1 MNLTIRPN
9 IKLQTAEY
17 FLIASSM
24 ILVVISTRSGM
35 GISWD
40 STDYMAVGRNMAS
53 GIGTLDVVGL
63 PMTVRPPGISSL
75 ICVGDWLGLMPSA
88 SFVLINTVSA
98 GVSTY
103 FAMLILKK
111 ANIRTPIAFFT
122 LAIIAFSPSLLNMYS
137 MAWSEPVFIALVMVA
152 LWISLSPRSIT
163 VHAILGILFTSM
175 FFIRYA
181 GPFYSFPIALVAI
194 LIQSKRSGLIKST
207 FRIGAIYFVSLVP
220 QYLWLQRNESID
232 GTLTGARQG
241 AGGSYL
247 EPIKTMLGTFGS
259 WIVGRDP
266 LNGNGGIYLNW
277 NDYSTIMKIAGY
289 FFGSI
294 LILLVFFLIRSRK
307 KNIKSSTVGLGLFFV
322 SLFYISFSVI
332 RFVHLEIGP
341 LDNRMMSG
349 IYIPLVLVFGTG
361 LDAALKNISSKK
373 IVSVLFAVLL
383 FAIGSQ
389 SVLSSFEYGSNGRYW
404 GSDAHQ
410 KQPLHRFVKTLDTKS
425 QFMSN
430 EPQMLFSIIEQS
442 PIFNQY
448 MNARVFPKSCTDRY
462 FVWYTVSFLPDAKP
476 IGGEIIYSD
485 SVGEV
490 IQLADCTVPT
500 PTFWP

>member
-1 MNLTIRPN
+1 VLFTRLGIKSKTI
-9 IKLQTAEY
+9 EY
-17 FLIASSM
+17 FLIATSM

-63 PMTVRPPGISSL
+63 PMTVRPPGISTL
-75 ICVGDWLGLMPSA
+75 ICVGDWLSLMPST

-98 GVSTY
+98 GVSTF

-111 ANIRTPIAFFT
+111 ANIRTPVAISA

-152 LWISLSPRSIT
+152 LWMALSPRSFT
-163 VHAILGILFTSM
+163 VDVILGTLFASM
-175 FFIRYA
+175 FFIRYV

-194 LIQSKRSGLIKST
+194 LIQSKRSGLIKSAS
-207 FRIGAIYFVSLVP
+207 RIGAIYFVSLVP
-220 QYLWLQRNESID
+220 QYLFLQRNESID

-247 EPIKTMLGTFGS
+247 GPIKTMLGTFGS

-266 LNGNGGIYLNW
+266 LDGNGGIYLNW
-277 NDYSTIMKIAGY
+277 NDYSTTMKVAGY

-307 KNIKSSTVGLGLFFV
+307 KNTEALTVGLGLFFV
-322 SLFYISFSVI
+322 SLFYASFSVI

-361 LDAALKNISSKK
+361 LDAALQNSSSKK
-373 IVSVLFAVLL
+373 VVSVIFAVLL
-383 FAIGSQ
+383 FTIGSQ
-389 SVLSSFEYGSNGRYW
+389 SVLSSFEYGANGRYW
-404 GSDAHQ
+404 GSDIHQ
-410 KQPLHRFVKTLDTKS
+410 EQPLHQFVKSLDTKS

-430 EPQMLFSIIEQS
+430 EPQMLFSVIEQT

-448 MNARVFPKSCTDRY
+448 MNARIFPKPCIDRY
-462 FVWYTVSFLPDAKP
+462 IIWYANSYLPEAKP
-476 IGGEIIYSD
+476 IGGRVIYAD
-485 SVGEV
+485 AVGEV
-490 IQLADCTVPT
+490 IQLADCKVPA

>member
-1 MNLTIRPN
+1 MLFTRRGIKSKTI
-9 IKLQTAEY
+9 EY
-17 FLIASSM
+17 FLIATSM
-24 ILVVISTRSGM
+24 ILVVVSTRSGM

-98 GVSTY
+98 GVSTF

-111 ANIRTPIAFFT
+111 ANIRTPIAIST

-152 LWISLSPRSIT
+152 LWIALSPRSLS
-163 VHAILGILFTSM
+163 VHLILGVLFASM
-175 FFIRYA
+175 FFVRYV
-181 GPFYSFPIALVAI
+181 GPFYSFPIAVVAVFF
-194 LIQSKRSGLIKST
+194 QSRKSGLVKST
-207 FRIGAIYFVSLVP
+207 FLIGAIYFVSLIP
-220 QYLWLQRNESID
+220 QYLWLQRNETID

-241 AGGSYL
+241 AGGSYF

-259 WIVGRDP
+259 WIVGHDP
-266 LNGNGGIYLNW
+266 LDGNAGIYLNS
-277 NDYSTIMKIAGY
+277 NDYSSIMKVAGY
-289 FFGSI
+289 LFSS
-294 LILLVFFLIRSRK
+294 LLVLIVLFLA
-307 KNIKSSTVGLGLFFV
+307 KSDKRNQTAAHVCFGLFFV
-322 SLFYISFSVI
+322 SLFYMIFSVV

-349 IYIPLVLVFGTG
+349 IFIPLMLVLGIG
-361 LDAALKNISSKK
+361 LDSILRNNFLKQI
-373 IVSVLFAVLL
+373 SVLAFAAV
-383 FAIGSQ
+383 FITISSQ
-389 SVLSSFEYGSNGRYW
+389 SVLSAFKYGSNGRYW
-404 GSDAHQ
+404 GSAIHQ
-410 KQPLHRFVKTLDTKS
+410 AQPLHQFVKTLDAKS

-430 EPQMLFSIIEQS
+430 EPQMLFSVLEQS

-448 MNARVFPKSCTDRY
+448 MNAHVFPRPCTDRY
-462 FVWYTVSFLPDAKP
+462 IIWYTVSFLPDAKP
-476 IGGEIIYSD
+476 TGGEIVYSD
-485 SVGEV
+485 ALGEV
-490 IQLADCTVPT
+490 IRLADCSVPA

>member
-1 MNLTIRPN
+1 
-9 IKLQTAEY
+9 
-17 FLIASSM
+17 M
-24 ILVVISTRSGM
+24 ILVVVSTRSGM

-98 GVSTY
+98 GVSTF

-111 ANIRTPIAFFT
+111 ANIRTPIAIST

-152 LWISLSPRSIT
+152 LWIALSPRSLS
-163 VHAILGILFTSM
+163 VHLILGVLFAFM
-175 FFIRYA
+175 FFVRYV
-181 GPFYSFPIALVAI
+181 GPLYSFPIAVVAI
-194 LIQSKRSGLIKST
+194 FFQSRKSGLVKST
-207 FRIGAIYFVSLVP
+207 FLIGAIYFVSLLP
-220 QYLWLQRNESID
+220 QYLWLQRNETID

-241 AGGSYL
+241 AGGSYF

-259 WIVGRDP
+259 WIVGHDP
-266 LNGNGGIYLNW
+266 LDGNGGIYLNS
-277 NDYSTIMKIAGY
+277 NDYSSIMKVAGY
-289 FFGSI
+289 LFGS
-294 LILLVFFLIRSRK
+294 LLVLIVLFLA
-307 KNIKSSTVGLGLFFV
+307 KSDKRNKTAAHVCFGLFFV
-322 SLFYISFSVI
+322 SLFYMIFSVV

-349 IYIPLVLVFGTG
+349 IFIPLMLVLGIG
-361 LDAALKNISSKK
+361 LDSILRNNFLKQI
-373 IVSVLFAVLL
+373 SVLAFAAV
-383 FAIGSQ
+383 FITISSQ
-389 SVLSSFEYGSNGRYW
+389 SVLSAFKYGSNGRYW
-404 GSDAHQ
+404 GSAIHQ
-410 KQPLHRFVKTLDTKS
+410 AQPLHQFVKNLDIKS

-430 EPQMLFSIIEQS
+430 EPQMLFSVIEQS

-448 MNARVFPKSCTDRY
+448 MNARVFPRSCTDRY
-462 FVWYTVSFLPDAKP
+462 FVWYTVSFLPDVKP
-476 IGGEIIYSD
+476 TGGEVVYSD
-485 SVGEV
+485 ALGEV
-490 IQLADCTVPT
+490 IKLADCSVTA

>member
-1 MNLTIRPN
+1 MFARLGIKSKTI
-9 IKLQTAEY
+9 EY
-17 FLIASSM
+17 FLIATSM
-24 ILVVISTRSGM
+24 ILVIISTRSGM

-98 GVSTY
+98 GVSMF

-111 ANIRTPIAFFT
+111 ANIRTPIAIST

-152 LWISLSPRSIT
+152 LWIALSPRSLS
-163 VHAILGILFTSM
+163 VHLILGVLFAFM
-175 FFIRYA
+175 FFVRYV
-181 GPFYSFPIALVAI
+181 GPFYSFPIAVVAI
-194 LIQSKRSGLIKST
+194 FFQSRKSGLVKST
-207 FRIGAIYFVSLVP
+207 FLIGAIYFVSLLP
-220 QYLWLQRNESID
+220 QYLWLQRNETID

-241 AGGSYL
+241 AGGSYF

-259 WIVGRDP
+259 WIVGHDP
-266 LNGNGGIYLNW
+266 LDGNGGIYLNS
-277 NDYSTIMKIAGY
+277 NDYSSIMKVAGY
-289 FFGSI
+289 LFGS
-294 LILLVFFLIRSRK
+294 LLVLIVLFLA
-307 KNIKSSTVGLGLFFV
+307 KSDKRNQTAAHVCFGLFFV
-322 SLFYISFSVI
+322 SLFYMIFSVV

-349 IYIPLVLVFGTG
+349 IFIPLMLVLGIG
-361 LDAALKNISSKK
+361 LDSILRNNFLKQI
-373 IVSVLFAVLL
+373 SVLAFAAV
-383 FAIGSQ
+383 FITISSQ
-389 SVLSSFEYGSNGRYW
+389 SVLSAFKYGSNGRYW
-404 GSDAHQ
+404 GSAIHQ
-410 KQPLHRFVKTLDTKS
+410 AQPLHQFVKNLDIKS

-430 EPQMLFSIIEQS
+430 EPQMLFSVIEQS

-448 MNARVFPKSCTDRY
+448 MNARVFPRSCTDRY
-462 FVWYTVSFLPDAKP
+462 FVWYTVSFLPDVKP
-476 IGGEIIYSD
+476 TGGEVVYSD
-485 SVGEV
+485 ALGEV
-490 IQLADCTVPT
+490 IKLADCSVTA

>member
-1 MNLTIRPN
+1 MLFTRRGIKSKTI
-9 IKLQTAEY
+9 EY
-17 FLIASSM
+17 FLIATSM
-24 ILVVISTRSGM
+24 ILVVVSTRSGM

-98 GVSTY
+98 GVSTF

-111 ANIRTPIAFFT
+111 ANIRTPIAIST

-152 LWISLSPRSIT
+152 LWIALSPRSLS
-163 VHAILGILFTSM
+163 VHLILGVLFASM
-175 FFIRYA
+175 FFVRYV
-181 GPFYSFPIALVAI
+181 GPFYSFPIAVVAI
-194 LIQSKRSGLIKST
+194 FFQSRKSGLVKST
-207 FRIGAIYFVSLVP
+207 FLIGAIYFVSLIP
-220 QYLWLQRNESID
+220 QYLWLQRNETID

-241 AGGSYL
+241 AGGSYF

-259 WIVGRDP
+259 WIVGHDP
-266 LNGNGGIYLNW
+266 LDGNGGIYLNS
-277 NDYSTIMKIAGY
+277 NDYSSIMKVAGY
-289 FFGSI
+289 LFGS
-294 LILLVFFLIRSRK
+294 LLVLIVLFLA
-307 KNIKSSTVGLGLFFV
+307 KSDKRNQTAAHVCFGLFFV
-322 SLFYISFSVI
+322 SLFYMIFSVV

-349 IYIPLVLVFGTG
+349 IYIPLMLVLGIG
-361 LDAALKNISSKK
+361 LNSILRNNFLKQI
-373 IVSVLFAVLL
+373 SVLAFAAV
-383 FAIGSQ
+383 FITISSQ
-389 SVLSSFEYGSNGRYW
+389 SVLSAFKYGSNGRYW
-404 GSDAHQ
+404 GSAIHQ
-410 KQPLHRFVKTLDTKS
+410 AQPLHQFVKTLDAKS

-430 EPQMLFSIIEQS
+430 EPQMLFSVLEQS

-448 MNARVFPKSCTDRY
+448 MNARVFPRPCTDRY
-462 FVWYTVSFLPDAKP
+462 IIWYTVSFLPDAKP
-476 IGGEIIYSD
+476 TGGEIVYSD
-485 SVGEV
+485 ALGEV
-490 IQLADCTVPT
+490 IRLADCSVPA

>member
-1 MNLTIRPN
+1 MGVKSKTI
-9 IKLQTAEY
+9 EY
-17 FLIASSM
+17 FLIATSM
-24 ILVVISTRSGM
+24 ILVVVSTRSGM

-98 GVSTY
+98 GVSTF

-111 ANIRTPIAFFT
+111 ANIRTPIAIST

-152 LWISLSPRSIT
+152 LWIALSPRSLS
-163 VHAILGILFTSM
+163 VHLILGVLFAFM
-175 FFIRYA
+175 FFVRYV
-181 GPFYSFPIALVAI
+181 GPFYSFPIAVVAI
-194 LIQSKRSGLIKST
+194 FFQSRKSGLVKST
-207 FRIGAIYFVSLVP
+207 FLIGAIYFVSLIP
-220 QYLWLQRNESID
+220 QYLWLQRNETID

-241 AGGSYL
+241 AGGSYF

-259 WIVGRDP
+259 WIVGHDP
-266 LNGNGGIYLNW
+266 LDGNGGIYLNS
-277 NDYSTIMKIAGY
+277 NDYSSIMKVAGY
-289 FFGSI
+289 LFSS
-294 LILLVFFLIRSRK
+294 LLVLIVLFLS
-307 KNIKSSTVGLGLFFV
+307 KSDKRNQTAAHVCFGLFFV
-322 SLFYISFSVI
+322 SLVYMIFSVV

-349 IYIPLVLVFGTG
+349 IFIPLMLVLGIG
-361 LDAALKNISSKK
+361 LDSILRNNFLKQI
-373 IVSVLFAVLL
+373 SVLAFAAV
-383 FAIGSQ
+383 FITISSQ
-389 SVLSSFEYGSNGRYW
+389 SVLSAFKYGSNGRYW
-404 GSDAHQ
+404 GSAIHQ
-410 KQPLHRFVKTLDTKS
+410 AQPLHQFVKNLDIKS

-430 EPQMLFSIIEQS
+430 EPQMLFSVIEQS

-448 MNARVFPKSCTDRY
+448 MNARVFPRSCTDRY
-462 FVWYTVSFLPDAKP
+462 FVWYTVSFLPDVKP
-476 IGGEIIYSD
+476 TGGEVVYSD
-485 SVGEV
+485 ALGEV
-490 IQLADCTVPT
+490 IKLADCSVTA

>member
-1 MNLTIRPN
+1 MLFTRRGIKSKTI
-9 IKLQTAEY
+9 EY
-17 FLIASSM
+17 FLIATSM
-24 ILVVISTRSGM
+24 ILVVVSTRSGM

-98 GVSTY
+98 GVSTF

-111 ANIRTPIAFFT
+111 ANIRTPIAIST

-152 LWISLSPRSIT
+152 LWIALSPRSLS
-163 VHAILGILFTSM
+163 VHLILGVLFASM
-175 FFIRYA
+175 FFVRYV
-181 GPFYSFPIALVAI
+181 GPFYSFPIAVVAI
-194 LIQSKRSGLIKST
+194 FFQSRKSGLVKST
-207 FRIGAIYFVSLVP
+207 FLIGAIYFVSLIP
-220 QYLWLQRNESID
+220 QYLWLQRNETID

-241 AGGSYL
+241 AGGSYF

-259 WIVGRDP
+259 WIVGHDP
-266 LNGNGGIYLNW
+266 LDGNGGIYLNS
-277 NDYSTIMKIAGY
+277 NDYSSIMKVAGY
-289 FFGSI
+289 LFGS
-294 LILLVFFLIRSRK
+294 LLVLIVLFLA
-307 KNIKSSTVGLGLFFV
+307 KSDKRNQTAAHVCFGLFFV
-322 SLFYISFSVI
+322 SLFYMIFSVV

-349 IYIPLVLVFGTG
+349 IYIPLMLVLGIG
-361 LDAALKNISSKK
+361 LNSILRNNFLKQI
-373 IVSVLFAVLL
+373 SVLAFAAV
-383 FAIGSQ
+383 FITISSQ
-389 SVLSSFEYGSNGRYW
+389 SVLSAFKYGSNGRYW
-404 GSDAHQ
+404 GSAIHQ
-410 KQPLHRFVKTLDTKS
+410 AQPLHQFVKTLDAKS

-430 EPQMLFSIIEQS
+430 EPQMLFSVIEQS

-448 MNARVFPKSCTDRY
+448 MNARVFPRPCTDRY
-462 FVWYTVSFLPDAKP
+462 IIWYTVSFLPDAKP
-476 IGGEIIYSD
+476 TGGEIVYSD
-485 SVGEV
+485 ALGEV
-490 IQLADCTVPT
+490 IRLADCSVPA

>member
-1 MNLTIRPN
+1 
-9 IKLQTAEY
+9 
-17 FLIASSM
+17 M
-24 ILVVISTRSGM
+24 ILVVVSTRSGM

-88 SFVLINTVSA
+88 SFVLMNTVSA
-98 GVSTY
+98 GVSTF

-111 ANIRTPIAFFT
+111 ANIRTPIAIST

-152 LWISLSPRSIT
+152 LWIALSPRSLS
-163 VHAILGILFTSM
+163 VHLILGVLFAFM
-175 FFIRYA
+175 FFVRYV
-181 GPFYSFPIALVAI
+181 GPFYSFPIAVVAI
-194 LIQSKRSGLIKST
+194 FFQSRKSGLVKST
-207 FRIGAIYFVSLVP
+207 FLIGAIYFVSLLP
-220 QYLWLQRNESID
+220 QYLWLQRNETID

-241 AGGSYL
+241 AGGSYF

-259 WIVGRDP
+259 WIVGHDP
-266 LNGNGGIYLNW
+266 LDGNGGIYLNS
-277 NDYSTIMKIAGY
+277 NDYSSIMKVAGY
-289 FFGSI
+289 LFGS
-294 LILLVFFLIRSRK
+294 LLVLIVLFLA
-307 KNIKSSTVGLGLFFV
+307 KSDKRNKTAAHVCFGLFFV
-322 SLFYISFSVI
+322 SLFYMIFSVV

-349 IYIPLVLVFGTG
+349 IFIPLMLVLGIG
-361 LDAALKNISSKK
+361 LDSILRNNFLKQI
-373 IVSVLFAVLL
+373 SVLAFAAV
-383 FAIGSQ
+383 FITISSQ
-389 SVLSSFEYGSNGRYW
+389 SVLSAFKYGSNGRYW
-404 GSDAHQ
+404 GSAIHQ
-410 KQPLHRFVKTLDTKS
+410 AQPLHQFVKNLDIKS

-430 EPQMLFSIIEQS
+430 EPQMLFSVIEQS

-448 MNARVFPKSCTDRY
+448 MNARVFPRSCTDRY
-462 FVWYTVSFLPDAKP
+462 FVWYTVSFLPDVKP
-476 IGGEIIYSD
+476 TGGEVVYSD
-485 SVGEV
+485 ALGEV
-490 IQLADCTVPT
+490 IKLADCSVTA

>member
-1 MNLTIRPN
+1 VLFTRLGIKSKN
-9 IKLQTAEY
+9 IKY
-17 FLIASSM
+17 FFIATSM
-24 ILVVISTRSGM
+24 ILVVISTRSGI

-53 GIGTLDVVGL
+53 GIGTLDVVGI

-88 SFVLINTVSA
+88 SFVLINTISA
-98 GVSTY
+98 GVSTF
-103 FAMLILKK
+103 FAMLILEK
-111 ANIRTPIAFFT
+111 ANIRTPITISA

-137 MAWSEPVFIALVMVA
+137 MAWSEPVFIALVVAA
-152 LWISLSPRSIT
+152 LWISLSPRSFT
-163 VHAILGILFTSM
+163 VHVILGILFTFM
-175 FFIRYA
+175 FFIRYV

-194 LIQSKRSGLIKST
+194 LTQSKRSGLIKST
-207 FRIGAIYFVSLVP
+207 FRIGSIYFVSLVP

-247 EPIKTMLGTFGS
+247 GPIKTMLGTFGS

-266 LNGNGGIYLNW
+266 LNGNGGIYINW
-277 NDYSTIMKIAGY
+277 NDYSAIMKIAGC

-294 LILLVFFLIRSRK
+294 LILLVISLTRSRK
-307 KNIKSSTVGLGLFFV
+307 KNIEASAVGLGLFFV
-322 SLFYISFSVI
+322 SLFYVSFSVI

-361 LDAALKNISSKK
+361 LDAAIQNGFSKK
-373 IVSVLFAVLL
+373 IVSVIFAVLL
-383 FAIGSQ
+383 FTIGSQ
-389 SVLSSFEYGSNGRYW
+389 SVLSSFEYGTNGRYW
-404 GSDAHQ
+404 GSTTHQ
-410 KQPLHRFVKTLDTKS
+410 TQPLHQFVKTLDRNS

-430 EPQMLFSIIEQS
+430 EPQMLFSVIEQS

-448 MNARVFPKSCTDRY
+448 MNARAFPRPCTDRY
-462 FVWYTVSFLPDAKP
+462 IIWYAVSFLPDAKP
-476 IGGEIIYSD
+476 TGGEIVYSD
-485 SVGEV
+485 ALGEV
-490 IQLADCTVPT
+490 IRLADCSVSAPI
-500 PTFWP
+500 FWP

>member
-1 MNLTIRPN
+1 MLFTRRGIKSKTI
-9 IKLQTAEY
+9 EY
-17 FLIASSM
+17 FLIATSM
-24 ILVVISTRSGM
+24 ILVVVSTRSGM

-98 GVSTY
+98 GVSTF

-111 ANIRTPIAFFT
+111 ANIRTPIAIST

-152 LWISLSPRSIT
+152 LWIALSPRSLS
-163 VHAILGILFTSM
+163 VHLILGVLFASM
-175 FFIRYA
+175 FFVRYV
-181 GPFYSFPIALVAI
+181 GPFYSFPIAVVAVFF
-194 LIQSKRSGLIKST
+194 QSRKSGLVKST
-207 FRIGAIYFVSLVP
+207 FLIGAIYFVSLIP
-220 QYLWLQRNESID
+220 QYLWLQRNETID

-241 AGGSYL
+241 AGGSYF

-259 WIVGRDP
+259 WIVGHDP
-266 LNGNGGIYLNW
+266 LDGNGGIYLNS
-277 NDYSTIMKIAGY
+277 NDYSTIMKVAGY
-289 FFGSI
+289 LFGS
-294 LILLVFFLIRSRK
+294 LLVLIVLFLA
-307 KNIKSSTVGLGLFFV
+307 KSDKRNETAAHVCFGLFFV
-322 SLFYISFSVI
+322 SLFYVIFSVV

-349 IYIPLVLVFGTG
+349 IYIPLMLVFGIG
-361 LDAALKNISSKK
+361 LNSILRNNFLKKISVLAFAAVLITISSQT
-373 IVSVLFAVLL
+373 I
-383 FAIGSQ
+383 
-389 SVLSSFEYGSNGRYW
+389 LSAFRYGSSGRYW
-404 GSDAHQ
+404 GSAVHQ
-410 KQPLHRFVKTLDTKS
+410 TQPLHQFVKTLDTKS

-430 EPQMLFSIIEQS
+430 EPQMLFSVIEQS

-448 MNARVFPKSCTDRY
+448 MNPQIFPRLCTERY
-462 FVWYTVSFLPDAKP
+462 MIWYKVSFLPDAKP
-476 IGGEIIYSD
+476 IGGEVVYAD
-485 SVGEV
+485 ALGEV
-490 IQLADCTVPT
+490 IKLADCSIPAS
-500 PTFWP
+500 TFWP

>member
-1 MNLTIRPN
+1 MLFTRRGIKSKTI
-9 IKLQTAEY
+9 EY
-17 FLIASSM
+17 FLIATSM
-24 ILVVISTRSGM
+24 ILVVVSTRSGM

-98 GVSTY
+98 GVSTF

-111 ANIRTPIAFFT
+111 ANIRTPIAIST

-152 LWISLSPRSIT
+152 LWMALSPRSLS
-163 VHAILGILFTSM
+163 VHLILGVLFAFM
-175 FFIRYA
+175 FFIRYV
-181 GPFYSFPIALVAI
+181 GPFYSFPIAVVAVFF
-194 LIQSKRSGLIKST
+194 QSRKSGLVKST
-207 FRIGAIYFVSLVP
+207 FLIGAIYFVSLIP
-220 QYLWLQRNESID
+220 QYLWLQRNETID

-241 AGGSYL
+241 AGGSYF

-259 WIVGRDP
+259 WIVGHDP
-266 LNGNGGIYLNW
+266 LDGNGGIYLNS
-277 NDYSTIMKIAGY
+277 NDYSSIMKVAGY
-289 FFGSI
+289 LFGS
-294 LILLVFFLIRSRK
+294 LLVLIVLFLA
-307 KNIKSSTVGLGLFFV
+307 KSDKRNQTAAHVCFGLFFV
-322 SLFYISFSVI
+322 SLFYMIFSVV

-349 IYIPLVLVFGTG
+349 IYIPLMLVLGIG
-361 LDAALKNISSKK
+361 LDSILRNNFLKQI
-373 IVSVLFAVLL
+373 SVLAFAAV
-383 FAIGSQ
+383 FITISSQ
-389 SVLSSFEYGSNGRYW
+389 SVLSAFKYGSNGRYW
-404 GSDAHQ
+404 GSAIHQ
-410 KQPLHRFVKTLDTKS
+410 AQPLHQFVKTLDAKS

-430 EPQMLFSIIEQS
+430 EPQMLFSVIEQS

-448 MNARVFPKSCTDRY
+448 MNARVFPRPCTDRY
-462 FVWYTVSFLPDAKP
+462 IIWYTVSFLPDAKP
-476 IGGEIIYSD
+476 TGGEIVYSD
-485 SVGEV
+485 ALGEV
-490 IQLADCTVPT
+490 IRLADCSVPA

>member
-1 MNLTIRPN
+1 VLFTRLEIKSKTI
-9 IKLQTAEY
+9 EY
-17 FLIASSM
+17 FLIAISM

-98 GVSTY
+98 GVSTF

-111 ANIRTPIAFFT
+111 ANIRTPIAISA

-152 LWISLSPRSIT
+152 MWIALSPRSFT
-163 VHAILGILFTSM
+163 VDVILGVLFTSM
-175 FFIRYA
+175 FFIRYV

-247 EPIKTMLGTFGS
+247 GPIKTMLGTFGS

-277 NDYSTIMKIAGY
+277 NDYSTIMKVAGY

-307 KNIKSSTVGLGLFFV
+307 KNIEASTVGLGLFFV
-322 SLFYISFSVI
+322 SLFYVSFSII

-361 LDAALKNISSKK
+361 LDAALENSSSKK
-373 IVSVLFAVLL
+373 IVSVIFAILL

-404 GSDAHQ
+404 GSTSHQ
-410 KQPLHRFVKTLDTKS
+410 TQPLHEFVKTLDIES

-430 EPQMLFSIIEQS
+430 EPQMLFSVLEQS

-448 MNARVFPKSCTDRY
+448 MNARVFPRPCTDRY
-462 FVWYTVSFLPDAKP
+462 IIWYTVSFLPDAKP
-476 IGGEIIYSD
+476 TGGEIVYSD
-485 SVGEV
+485 ALGEV
-490 IQLADCTVPT
+490 IRLADCSVPA

>member
-1 MNLTIRPN
+1 
-9 IKLQTAEY
+9 
-17 FLIASSM
+17 M
-24 ILVVISTRSGM
+24 ILVVVSTRSGM

-98 GVSTY
+98 GVSTF

-111 ANIRTPIAFFT
+111 ANIRTPIAIST

-152 LWISLSPRSIT
+152 LWIALSPRSLS
-163 VHAILGILFTSM
+163 VHLILGVLFAFM
-175 FFIRYA
+175 FFVRYV
-181 GPFYSFPIALVAI
+181 GPFYSFPIAVVAI
-194 LIQSKRSGLIKST
+194 FFQSRKSGLVKST
-207 FRIGAIYFVSLVP
+207 FLIGAIYFVSLLP
-220 QYLWLQRNESID
+220 QYLWLQRNETID

-241 AGGSYL
+241 AGGSYF

-259 WIVGRDP
+259 WIVGHDP
-266 LNGNGGIYLNW
+266 LDGNGGIYLNS
-277 NDYSTIMKIAGY
+277 NDYSSIMKVAGY
-289 FFGSI
+289 LFGS
-294 LILLVFFLIRSRK
+294 LLVLIVLFLA
-307 KNIKSSTVGLGLFFV
+307 KSDKRNQTAAHVCFGLFFV
-322 SLFYISFSVI
+322 SLFYMIFSVV

-349 IYIPLVLVFGTG
+349 IFIPLMLVLGIG
-361 LDAALKNISSKK
+361 LDSILRNNFLKQI
-373 IVSVLFAVLL
+373 SVLAFAAV
-383 FAIGSQ
+383 FITISSQ
-389 SVLSSFEYGSNGRYW
+389 SVLSAFKYGSNGRYW
-404 GSDAHQ
+404 GSAIHQ
-410 KQPLHRFVKTLDTKS
+410 AQPLHQFVKNLDIKS

-430 EPQMLFSIIEQS
+430 EPQMLFSVIEQS

-448 MNARVFPKSCTDRY
+448 MNARVFPRSCTDRY
-462 FVWYTVSFLPDAKP
+462 FVWYTVSFLPDVKP
-476 IGGEIIYSD
+476 TGGEVVYSD
-485 SVGEV
+485 ALGEV
-490 IQLADCTVPT
+490 IKLADCSVTA

>member
-1 MNLTIRPN
+1 
-9 IKLQTAEY
+9 
-17 FLIASSM
+17 M
-24 ILVVISTRSGM
+24 ILVIISTRSGM

-53 GIGTLDVVGL
+53 GIGPLDVVGL

-75 ICVGDWLGLMPSA
+75 ICLGDWLGLLPST
-88 SFVLINTVSA
+88 SFVLINAVSA
-98 GVSTY
+98 GVSTF
-103 FAMLILKK
+103 FAMLILEK
-111 ANIRTPIAFFT
+111 ANIRTPITISA

-137 MAWSEPVFIALVMVA
+137 MAWSEPVFIALVVAA
-152 LWISLSPRSIT
+152 LWISLSPRSLT
-163 VHAILGILFTSM
+163 VHVILGVLFTFM
-175 FFIRYA
+175 FFIRYV

-194 LIQSKRSGLIKST
+194 LFQSKRSGLIKSA

-247 EPIKTMLGTFGS
+247 GPIKTMLGTFGS

-266 LNGNGGIYLNW
+266 LNGKGSIYLNW
-277 NDYSTIMKIAGY
+277 NDYSTIMKVAGC
-289 FFGSI
+289 FFGLI
-294 LILLVFFLIRSRK
+294 LILLVFSLIRSRK
-307 KNIKSSTVGLGLFFV
+307 NNIEASAVGLGLFFV
-322 SLFYISFSVI
+322 SLFYGSFSVL

-349 IYIPLVLVFGTG
+349 IYIPLILVFGIG
-361 LDAALKNISSKK
+361 LNSALHNNSSKK
-373 IVSVLFAVLL
+373 VVSVIFAVLL
-383 FAIGSQ
+383 FTIGSQ

-404 GSDAHQ
+404 GSTTHQ
-410 KQPLHRFVKTLDTKS
+410 TQPLHEFVKTLDIKS

-430 EPQMLFSIIEQS
+430 EPQMLFSVIEQS

-448 MNARVFPKSCTDRY
+448 MNDRVFPRPCTDRY
-462 FVWYTVSFLPDAKP
+462 IIWYTVSFLPDAKP
-476 IGGEIIYSD
+476 TGGEIVYSD
-485 SVGEV
+485 ALGEV
-490 IQLADCTVPT
+490 IRLADCSVPA
-500 PTFWP
+500 PIFWP

>member
-1 MNLTIRPN
+1 VLFARLG
-9 IKLQTAEY
+9 IKSKAIEY
-17 FLIASSM
+17 FLIATSM

-53 GIGTLDVVGL
+53 GIGLLDVVGL

-75 ICVGDWLGLMPSA
+75 ICVGDWLGLLPST
-88 SFVLINTVSA
+88 SFVLINAVSA
-98 GVSTY
+98 GVSTF
-103 FAMLILKK
+103 FAMLILEK
-111 ANIRTPIAFFT
+111 ANIRTPITISA
-122 LAIIAFSPSLLNMYS
+122 LSIIAFSPSLLNMYS
-137 MAWSEPVFIALVMVA
+137 MAWSEPVFIALVVAA
-152 LWISLSPRSIT
+152 LWISLSPRSFT
-163 VHAILGILFTSM
+163 VHVILGILFTFM
-175 FFIRYA
+175 FFIRYV

-277 NDYSTIMKIAGY
+277 NDYSTIMKVAGC
-289 FFGSI
+289 FFGLI
-294 LILLVFFLIRSRK
+294 LILLVFSLIRSRK
-307 KNIKSSTVGLGLFFV
+307 NNIEASTVGLGLFFV
-322 SLFYISFSVI
+322 SLFYVSFSVI

-361 LDAALKNISSKK
+361 LDAALRNNSSKK
-373 IVSVLFAVLL
+373 IVSIIFAVLL
-383 FAIGSQ
+383 FTIGSQ
-389 SVLSSFEYGSNGRYW
+389 SVLSSFEYGAHGRYW
-404 GSDAHQ
+404 GSTTHQ
-410 KQPLHRFVKTLDTKS
+410 TQPLHQFVKTLDRNS

-430 EPQMLFSIIEQS
+430 EPQMLFSVIEQS

-448 MNARVFPKSCTDRY
+448 MNARVFQRPCTDRY
-462 FVWYTVSFLPDAKP
+462 IIWYAVSFLPDAKP
-476 IGGEIIYSD
+476 TGGEIVYSD
-485 SVGEV
+485 ALGEV
-490 IQLADCTVPT
+490 IRLADCSVPA
-500 PTFWP
+500 PIFWP

>member
-1 MNLTIRPN
+1 MLFTRRGIKSKTI
-9 IKLQTAEY
+9 EY
-17 FLIASSM
+17 FLIATSM
-24 ILVVISTRSGM
+24 ILVVVSTRSGM

-40 STDYMAVGRNMAS
+40 STDYMAVGRNMSS

-98 GVSTY
+98 GVSTF

-111 ANIRTPIAFFT
+111 ANIRTPIAIST

-152 LWISLSPRSIT
+152 LWIALSPRSLS
-163 VHAILGILFTSM
+163 VHLILGVLFAFM
-175 FFIRYA
+175 FFVRYV
-181 GPFYSFPIALVAI
+181 GPFYSFPIAVVAI
-194 LIQSKRSGLIKST
+194 FFQSRKSGLVKST
-207 FRIGAIYFVSLVP
+207 FLIGAIYFVSLIP

-232 GTLTGARQG
+232 GTLTGTRQG
-241 AGGSYL
+241 AGGSYF

-259 WIVGRDP
+259 WIVGHDP
-266 LNGNGGIYLNW
+266 LDGNGGIYLNS
-277 NDYSTIMKIAGY
+277 NDYSSIMKVAGY
-289 FFGSI
+289 LFGS
-294 LILLVFFLIRSRK
+294 LLVLIVLFLA
-307 KNIKSSTVGLGLFFV
+307 KSDKRNQTTAHVCFGLFFV
-322 SLFYISFSVI
+322 SLFYMIFSVV

-349 IYIPLVLVFGTG
+349 IYIPLMLVLGIG
-361 LDAALKNISSKK
+361 LNSILRNNFLKQI
-373 IVSVLFAVLL
+373 SVLAFAAV
-383 FAIGSQ
+383 FITISSQ
-389 SVLSSFEYGSNGRYW
+389 SVLSAFKYGSNGRYW
-404 GSDAHQ
+404 GSAIHQ
-410 KQPLHRFVKTLDTKS
+410 AQPLHQFVKTLDAKS

-430 EPQMLFSIIEQS
+430 EPQMLFSVLEQS

-448 MNARVFPKSCTDRY
+448 MNARVFPRPCTDRY
-462 FVWYTVSFLPDAKP
+462 IIWYTVSFLPDAKP
-476 IGGEIIYSD
+476 TGGEIVYSD
-485 SVGEV
+485 ALGEV
-490 IQLADCTVPT
+490 IRLADCSVPA

>member
-1 MNLTIRPN
+1 MLFTRLEIKSKTI
-9 IKLQTAEY
+9 EY
-17 FLIASSM
+17 FLIATSM

-75 ICVGDWLGLMPSA
+75 ICVGDWLGLMPST

-111 ANIRTPIAFFT
+111 ANIRTPIAISA
-122 LAIIAFSPSLLNMYS
+122 LAIIAFSPSLLNIYS

-175 FFIRYA
+175 FFIRYV

-207 FRIGAIYFVSLVP
+207 FRIGAIYSVSLVP

-247 EPIKTMLGTFGS
+247 GPTKTMLGTFGS

-277 NDYSTIMKIAGY
+277 NDYSTIMKVAGY
-289 FFGSI
+289 FFGSM
-294 LILLVFFLIRSRK
+294 LILLVFFLIRSGK
-307 KNIKSSTVGLGLFFV
+307 KNIKASTVGLGLFFV
-322 SLFYISFSVI
+322 SLFYISFSII

-361 LDAALKNISSKK
+361 LDAALKNSFSKK
-373 IVSVLFAVLL
+373 IVSVIFAVLL

-389 SVLSSFEYGSNGRYW
+389 SVLNSFEYGSNGRYW
-404 GSDAHQ
+404 GSTSHQ
-410 KQPLHRFVKTLDTKS
+410 TQPLHEFVKTLDIES

-430 EPQMLFSIIEQS
+430 EPQMLFSVLEQS

-448 MNARVFPKSCTDRY
+448 MNARDFPRPCTDRY
-462 FVWYTVSFLPDAKP
+462 IIWYTVSFLPDAKP
-476 IGGEIIYSD
+476 TGGEIVYSD
-485 SVGEV
+485 ALGEV
-490 IQLADCTVPT
+490 IRLADCSVAAPK
-500 PTFWP
+500 FWP

>member
-1 MNLTIRPN
+1 M
-9 IKLQTAEY
+9 
-17 FLIASSM
+17 IATSM
-24 ILVVISTRSGM
+24 ILVVVSTRSGM

-98 GVSTY
+98 GVSTF

-111 ANIRTPIAFFT
+111 ANIRTPIAIST

-152 LWISLSPRSIT
+152 LWIALSPRSLS
-163 VHAILGILFTSM
+163 VHLILGVLFASM
-175 FFIRYA
+175 FFVRYV
-181 GPFYSFPIALVAI
+181 GPFYSFPIAVVAI
-194 LIQSKRSGLIKST
+194 FFQSRKSGLVKST
-207 FRIGAIYFVSLVP
+207 FLIGAIYFVSLIP

-232 GTLTGARQG
+232 GTLTGTRQG
-241 AGGSYL
+241 AGGSYF

-259 WIVGRDP
+259 WIVGHDP
-266 LNGNGGIYLNW
+266 LDGNGGIYLNS
-277 NDYSTIMKIAGY
+277 NDYSSIMKVAGY
-289 FFGSI
+289 LFGS
-294 LILLVFFLIRSRK
+294 LLVLIVLFLA
-307 KNIKSSTVGLGLFFV
+307 KSDKRNQTAAHVCFGLFFV
-322 SLFYISFSVI
+322 SLFYMIFSVV

-349 IYIPLVLVFGTG
+349 IYIPLMLVLGIG
-361 LDAALKNISSKK
+361 LNSILRNNFLKQI
-373 IVSVLFAVLL
+373 SVLAFAAV
-383 FAIGSQ
+383 FITISSQ
-389 SVLSSFEYGSNGRYW
+389 SVLSALKYGSNGRYW
-404 GSDAHQ
+404 GSAIHQ
-410 KQPLHRFVKTLDTKS
+410 AQPLHQFLKTLDAKS

-430 EPQMLFSIIEQS
+430 EPQMLFSVLEQS

-448 MNARVFPKSCTDRY
+448 MNARVFPRPCTDRY
-462 FVWYTVSFLPDAKP
+462 IIWYTVSFLPDAKP
-476 IGGEIIYSD
+476 TGGEIVYSD
-485 SVGEV
+485 ALGEV
-490 IQLADCTVPT
+490 IRLADCSVPA

>member
-1 MNLTIRPN
+1 
-9 IKLQTAEY
+9 
-17 FLIASSM
+17 M
-24 ILVVISTRSGM
+24 ILVFVSTRSGM

-88 SFVLINTVSA
+88 SFVLMNTVSA
-98 GVSTY
+98 GVSTF

-111 ANIRTPIAFFT
+111 ANIRTPIAIST

-152 LWISLSPRSIT
+152 LWIALSPRSLS
-163 VHAILGILFTSM
+163 VHLILGVLFAFM
-175 FFIRYA
+175 FFVRYV
-181 GPFYSFPIALVAI
+181 GPFYSFPIAVVAI
-194 LIQSKRSGLIKST
+194 FFQSRKSGLVKST
-207 FRIGAIYFVSLVP
+207 FLIGAIYFVSLIP
-220 QYLWLQRNESID
+220 QYLWLQRNETID

-241 AGGSYL
+241 AGGSYF

-259 WIVGRDP
+259 WIVGHDP
-266 LNGNGGIYLNW
+266 LDGNGGIYLNS
-277 NDYSTIMKIAGY
+277 NDYSSIMKVAGY
-289 FFGSI
+289 LFGS
-294 LILLVFFLIRSRK
+294 LLVLIVLFLA
-307 KNIKSSTVGLGLFFV
+307 KSDKRNKTAAHVCFGLFFV
-322 SLFYISFSVI
+322 SLFYMIFSVV

-349 IYIPLVLVFGTG
+349 IFIPLMLVLGIG
-361 LDAALKNISSKK
+361 LDSILRNNFLKQI
-373 IVSVLFAVLL
+373 SVLAFAAV
-383 FAIGSQ
+383 FITISSQ
-389 SVLSSFEYGSNGRYW
+389 SVLSAFKYGSNGRYW
-404 GSDAHQ
+404 GSAIHQ
-410 KQPLHRFVKTLDTKS
+410 AQPLHQFVKNLDIKS

-430 EPQMLFSIIEQS
+430 EPQMLFSVIEQS

-448 MNARVFPKSCTDRY
+448 MNARVFPRSCTDRY
-462 FVWYTVSFLPDAKP
+462 FVWYTVSFLPDVKP
-476 IGGEIIYSD
+476 TGGEVVYSD
-485 SVGEV
+485 ALGEV
-490 IQLADCTVPT
+490 IKLADCSVTA

>member
-1 MNLTIRPN
+1 MLLTRLGVKSKTI
-9 IKLQTAEY
+9 EY
-17 FLIASSM
+17 SLIATSM

-40 STDYMAVGRNMAS
+40 STDYMAVGRSMAS

-75 ICVGDWLGLMPSA
+75 ICLGDWVGLMPSA

-98 GVSTY
+98 GVSTF

-111 ANIRTPIAFFT
+111 ANIRTPVAIST

-152 LWISLSPRSIT
+152 LWIALSPRSLS
-163 VHAILGILFTSM
+163 VHLILGVLFASM
-175 FFIRYA
+175 FFVRYV
-181 GPFYSFPIALVAI
+181 GPFYSFPIAVVAVFF
-194 LIQSKRSGLIKST
+194 QSRKSGLVKST
-207 FRIGAIYFVSLVP
+207 FLIGAIYFVSLIP
-220 QYLWLQRNESID
+220 QYLWLQRNETID

-241 AGGSYL
+241 AGGSYF

-259 WIVGRDP
+259 WIVGHDP
-266 LNGNGGIYLNW
+266 LDGNGGIYLNS
-277 NDYSTIMKIAGY
+277 NDYSTIMKVAGY
-289 FFGSI
+289 LFGS
-294 LILLVFFLIRSRK
+294 LLVLIVLFLA
-307 KNIKSSTVGLGLFFV
+307 KSDKRNQTAAHVCFGLFFV
-322 SLFYISFSVI
+322 SLFYMIFSVV

-349 IYIPLVLVFGTG
+349 IYIPLMLVLGIG
-361 LDAALKNISSKK
+361 LDSILRNNFLKQI
-373 IVSVLFAVLL
+373 SVLAFAAV
-383 FAIGSQ
+383 FITISSQ
-389 SVLSSFEYGSNGRYW
+389 SVLSAFKYGSNGRYW
-404 GSDAHQ
+404 GSAIHQ
-410 KQPLHRFVKTLDTKS
+410 AQPLHQFVKTLDAKS

-430 EPQMLFSIIEQS
+430 ESQMLFSVIEQS

-448 MNARVFPKSCTDRY
+448 MNARVFPRSCTDRY

-476 IGGEIIYSD
+476 TGGEVVYSD
-485 SVGEV
+485 ALGEV
-490 IQLADCTVPT
+490 IKLADCSVPA

>member
-1 MNLTIRPN
+1 
-9 IKLQTAEY
+9 
-17 FLIASSM
+17 M
-24 ILVVISTRSGM
+24 ILVVVSTRSGM

-98 GVSTY
+98 GVSTF

-111 ANIRTPIAFFT
+111 ANIRTPIAIST

-152 LWISLSPRSIT
+152 LWIALSPRSLS
-163 VHAILGILFTSM
+163 VHLILGVLFAFM
-175 FFIRYA
+175 FFVRYV
-181 GPFYSFPIALVAI
+181 GPFYSFPIAVVAI
-194 LIQSKRSGLIKST
+194 FFQSRKSGLVKST
-207 FRIGAIYFVSLVP
+207 FLIGAIYFVSLIP
-220 QYLWLQRNESID
+220 QYLWLQRNETID

-241 AGGSYL
+241 AGGSYF

-259 WIVGRDP
+259 WIVGHDP
-266 LNGNGGIYLNW
+266 LDGNGGIYLNS
-277 NDYSTIMKIAGY
+277 NDYSSIMKVAGY
-289 FFGSI
+289 LFGS
-294 LILLVFFLIRSRK
+294 LLVLIVLFLA
-307 KNIKSSTVGLGLFFV
+307 KSDKRNKTAAHVCFGLFFV
-322 SLFYISFSVI
+322 SLFYMIFSVV

-349 IYIPLVLVFGTG
+349 IYIPLMLVLGIG
-361 LDAALKNISSKK
+361 LDSILRNNFLKQI
-373 IVSVLFAVLL
+373 SVLAFAAV
-383 FAIGSQ
+383 FITISSQ
-389 SVLSSFEYGSNGRYW
+389 SVLSAFKYGSNGRYW
-404 GSDAHQ
+404 GSAIHQ
-410 KQPLHRFVKTLDTKS
+410 AQPLHQFVKNLDIKS

-430 EPQMLFSIIEQS
+430 EPQMLFSVIEQS

-448 MNARVFPKSCTDRY
+448 MNARVFPRSCTDRY
-462 FVWYTVSFLPDAKP
+462 FVWYTVSFLPDVKP
-476 IGGEIIYSD
+476 TGGEVVYSD
-485 SVGEV
+485 ALGEV
-490 IQLADCTVPT
+490 IKLADCSVTA

>member
-1 MNLTIRPN
+1 
-9 IKLQTAEY
+9 
-17 FLIASSM
+17 M
-24 ILVVISTRSGM
+24 ILVVVSTRSGM

-98 GVSTY
+98 GVSTF

-111 ANIRTPIAFFT
+111 ANIRTPIAIST

-152 LWISLSPRSIT
+152 LWIALSPRSLS
-163 VHAILGILFTSM
+163 VHLILGVLFASM
-175 FFIRYA
+175 FFVRYV
-181 GPFYSFPIALVAI
+181 GPFYSFPIAVVAVFF
-194 LIQSKRSGLIKST
+194 QSRKSGLVKST
-207 FRIGAIYFVSLVP
+207 FLIGAIYFVSLIP
-220 QYLWLQRNESID
+220 QYLWLQRNETID

-241 AGGSYL
+241 AGGSYF

-259 WIVGRDP
+259 WIVGHDP
-266 LNGNGGIYLNW
+266 LDGNGGIYLNS
-277 NDYSTIMKIAGY
+277 NDYSSIMKVAGY
-289 FFGSI
+289 LFGS
-294 LILLVFFLIRSRK
+294 LLVLIVLFLA
-307 KNIKSSTVGLGLFFV
+307 KSDKRNQTAAHVCFGLFFV
-322 SLFYISFSVI
+322 SLFYMIFSVV

-349 IYIPLVLVFGTG
+349 IYIPLMLVLGIG
-361 LDAALKNISSKK
+361 LNSILRNNFLKQI
-373 IVSVLFAVLL
+373 SVLAFAAV
-383 FAIGSQ
+383 FITISSQ
-389 SVLSSFEYGSNGRYW
+389 SVLSAFKYGSNGRYW
-404 GSDAHQ
+404 GSAIHQ
-410 KQPLHRFVKTLDTKS
+410 AQPLHQFVKNLDIKS

-430 EPQMLFSIIEQS
+430 EPQMLFSVIEQS

-448 MNARVFPKSCTDRY
+448 MNARVFPRSCTDRY
-462 FVWYTVSFLPDAKP
+462 FVWYTVSFLPDVKP
-476 IGGEIIYSD
+476 TGGEVVYSD
-485 SVGEV
+485 ALGEV
-490 IQLADCTVPT
+490 IKLADCSVTA

>member
-1 MNLTIRPN
+1 MLFTRLGVKP
-9 IKLQTAEY
+9 KAFEY
-17 FLIASSM
+17 FLVATSM

-98 GVSTY
+98 GVSTF

-111 ANIRTPIAFFT
+111 ANIRTPIAIST

-152 LWISLSPRSIT
+152 LWIALSPRSLS
-163 VHAILGILFTSM
+163 VHLILGVVFAFM
-175 FFIRYA
+175 FFVRYV
-181 GPFYSFPIALVAI
+181 GPFYSFPIAVVAI
-194 LIQSKRSGLIKST
+194 FFQSRKSGLVKST
-207 FRIGAIYFVSLVP
+207 FLIGAIYFVSLIP
-220 QYLWLQRNESID
+220 QYLWLQRNETID

-241 AGGSYL
+241 AGGSYF

-259 WIVGRDP
+259 WIVGHDP
-266 LNGNGGIYLNW
+266 LDGNGGIYLNS
-277 NDYSTIMKIAGY
+277 NDYSTIMKVAGY
-289 FFGSI
+289 LFGS
-294 LILLVFFLIRSRK
+294 LLVLIVLFLA
-307 KNIKSSTVGLGLFFV
+307 KSDKRNQTAAHICFGLFFV
-322 SLFYISFSVI
+322 SLFYMIFSVV

-349 IYIPLVLVFGTG
+349 IYIPLMLVLGIG
-361 LDAALKNISSKK
+361 LDSILRNNFLKQI
-373 IVSVLFAVLL
+373 SVLAFAAV
-383 FAIGSQ
+383 FITISSQ
-389 SVLSSFEYGSNGRYW
+389 SVLSAFKYGSNGRYW
-404 GSDAHQ
+404 GSALHQ
-410 KQPLHRFVKTLDTKS
+410 AQPLHQFVKTLDAKS

-430 EPQMLFSIIEQS
+430 EPQMLFSVLEQS

-448 MNARVFPKSCTDRY
+448 MNARVFPRPCTDRY
-462 FVWYTVSFLPDAKP
+462 IIWYTVSFLPDAKP
-476 IGGEIIYSD
+476 TGGEIVYSD
-485 SVGEV
+485 ALGEV
-490 IQLADCTVPT
+490 IRLADCSVPA

>member
-1 MNLTIRPN
+1 MV
-9 IKLQTAEY
+9 
-17 FLIASSM
+17 
-24 ILVVISTRSGM
+24 LVVISTRSGM

-53 GIGTLDVVGL
+53 GIGTLDVVGI

-88 SFVLINTVSA
+88 SFVLINTISA
-98 GVSTY
+98 GVSTF
-103 FAMLILKK
+103 FAMLILEK
-111 ANIRTPIAFFT
+111 ANIRTPITISA

-137 MAWSEPVFIALVMVA
+137 MAWSEPVFIALVVAA
-152 LWISLSPRSIT
+152 LWISLSPRPFT
-163 VHAILGILFTSM
+163 VHMILGILFTFM
-175 FFIRYA
+175 FFIRYV

-194 LIQSKRSGLIKST
+194 LTQSKRSGLIKST
-207 FRIGAIYFVSLVP
+207 FRIGSIYFVSLVP

-247 EPIKTMLGTFGS
+247 GPIKTMLGTFGS

-266 LNGNGGIYLNW
+266 LNGNGGIYINW
-277 NDYSTIMKIAGY
+277 NDYSAIMKIAGC

-294 LILLVFFLIRSRK
+294 LILLVISLTRSRK
-307 KNIKSSTVGLGLFFV
+307 KNIEASAVGLGLFFV
-322 SLFYISFSVI
+322 SLFYVSFSVI

-361 LDAALKNISSKK
+361 LDAAIQNGFSKK
-373 IVSVLFAVLL
+373 IVSVIFAVLL
-383 FAIGSQ
+383 FTIGSQ
-389 SVLSSFEYGSNGRYW
+389 SVLSSFEYGTNGRYW
-404 GSDAHQ
+404 GSTTHQ
-410 KQPLHRFVKTLDTKS
+410 TQPLHQFVKTLDRNS

-430 EPQMLFSIIEQS
+430 EPQMLFSVIEQS

-448 MNARVFPKSCTDRY
+448 MNARVFPRPCTDRY
-462 FVWYTVSFLPDAKP
+462 IIWYAVSFLPDAKP
-476 IGGEIIYSD
+476 TGGEIIYSD
-485 SVGEV
+485 ALGEV
-490 IQLADCTVPT
+490 IRLADCSVPA
-500 PTFWP
+500 PIFWP

>member
-1 MNLTIRPN
+1 MLFTRLG
-9 IKLQTAEY
+9 IKLKTIEY
-17 FLIASSM
+17 FLIATSM
-24 ILVVISTRSGM
+24 ILVVVSTRSGM

-98 GVSTY
+98 GVSTF

-111 ANIRTPIAFFT
+111 ANIRTPIAIST

-152 LWISLSPRSIT
+152 LWIALSPRSLS
-163 VHAILGILFTSM
+163 VHLILGVLFAFM
-175 FFIRYA
+175 FFVRYV
-181 GPFYSFPIALVAI
+181 GPFYSFPIAVVAI
-194 LIQSKRSGLIKST
+194 FFQSRKSGLVKST
-207 FRIGAIYFVSLVP
+207 FLIGAIYFVSLLP
-220 QYLWLQRNESID
+220 QYLWLQRNETID

-241 AGGSYL
+241 AGGSYF

-259 WIVGRDP
+259 WIVGHDP
-266 LNGNGGIYLNW
+266 LDGNGGIYLNS
-277 NDYSTIMKIAGY
+277 NDYSSIMKVAGY
-289 FFGSI
+289 LFGS
-294 LILLVFFLIRSRK
+294 LLVLIVLFLA
-307 KNIKSSTVGLGLFFV
+307 KSDKRNKTAAHVCFGLFFV
-322 SLFYISFSVI
+322 SLFYMIFSVV

-349 IYIPLVLVFGTG
+349 IFIPLMLVLGIG
-361 LDAALKNISSKK
+361 LDSILRNNFLKQI
-373 IVSVLFAVLL
+373 SVLAFAAV
-383 FAIGSQ
+383 FITISSQ
-389 SVLSSFEYGSNGRYW
+389 SVLSAFKYGSNGRYW
-404 GSDAHQ
+404 GSAIHQ
-410 KQPLHRFVKTLDTKS
+410 AQPLHQFVKNLDIKS

-430 EPQMLFSIIEQS
+430 EPQMLFSVIEQS

-448 MNARVFPKSCTDRY
+448 MNARVFPRSCTDRY
-462 FVWYTVSFLPDAKP
+462 FVWYTVSFLPDVKP
-476 IGGEIIYSD
+476 TGGEVVYSD
-485 SVGEV
+485 ALGEV
-490 IQLADCTVPT
+490 IKLADCSVTA

>member
-1 MNLTIRPN
+1 MLFTRLEIKSKTI
-9 IKLQTAEY
+9 EY
-17 FLIASSM
+17 FLIATSM
-24 ILVVISTRSGM
+24 ILVVVSTRSGM

-98 GVSTY
+98 GVSTF

-111 ANIRTPIAFFT
+111 ANIRTPIAIST

-152 LWISLSPRSIT
+152 LWIALSPRSLS
-163 VHAILGILFTSM
+163 VHLILGVLFASM
-175 FFIRYA
+175 FFVRYV
-181 GPFYSFPIALVAI
+181 GPFYSFPIAVVAVFF
-194 LIQSKRSGLIKST
+194 QSRKSGFVKST
-207 FRIGAIYFVSLVP
+207 FLIGAIYFVSLIP
-220 QYLWLQRNESID
+220 QYLWLQRNETID

-241 AGGSYL
+241 AGGSYF

-259 WIVGRDP
+259 WIVGHDP
-266 LNGNGGIYLNW
+266 LDGNGGIYLNS
-277 NDYSTIMKIAGY
+277 NDYSTIMKVAGY
-289 FFGSI
+289 LFGS
-294 LILLVFFLIRSRK
+294 LLVLIVLFLA
-307 KNIKSSTVGLGLFFV
+307 KSDKRNQTAAHVCFGLFFV
-322 SLFYISFSVI
+322 SLFYMIFSVV

-349 IYIPLVLVFGTG
+349 IYIPLMLVLGIG
-361 LDAALKNISSKK
+361 LDSILRNNFLKQI
-373 IVSVLFAVLL
+373 SVLAFAAV
-383 FAIGSQ
+383 FITISSQ
-389 SVLSSFEYGSNGRYW
+389 SVLSAFKYGSNGRYW
-404 GSDAHQ
+404 GSAIHQ
-410 KQPLHRFVKTLDTKS
+410 AQPLHQFVKTLDAKS

-430 EPQMLFSIIEQS
+430 EPQMLFSVLEQS

-448 MNARVFPKSCTDRY
+448 MNARVFPRPCTDRY
-462 FVWYTVSFLPDAKP
+462 IIWYTVSFLPDAKP
-476 IGGEIIYSD
+476 TGGEVVYSD
-485 SVGEV
+485 ALGEV
-490 IQLADCTVPT
+490 IKLADCSVPA

>member
-175 FFIRYA
+175 FFIRYV

-410 KQPLHRFVKTLDTKS
+410 KQPLHRFVKTLDAKS

-500 PTFWP
+500 PIFWP

>member
-1 MNLTIRPN
+1 VLFTRLGIKSKTI
-9 IKLQTAEY
+9 EY
-17 FLIASSM
+17 FLIATSM

-53 GIGTLDVVGL
+53 GIGALDVVGL
-63 PMTVRPPGISSL
+63 PMTVRPPGISTL
-75 ICVGDWLGLMPSA
+75 ICVGDWLSLMPST

-98 GVSTY
+98 GVSTF

-111 ANIRTPIAFFT
+111 ANIRTPVAISA

-152 LWISLSPRSIT
+152 LWMALSPRSIT
-163 VHAILGILFTSM
+163 VHVILGVLFTSM
-175 FFIRYA
+175 FFIRYV

-194 LIQSKRSGLIKST
+194 LIQSKRSGLIKSAS
-207 FRIGAIYFVSLVP
+207 RIGAIYFVSLVP
-220 QYLWLQRNESID
+220 QYLFLQRNESID

-247 EPIKTMLGTFGS
+247 GPIKTMLGTFGS

-266 LNGNGGIYLNW
+266 LDGNGGIYLNW
-277 NDYSTIMKIAGY
+277 NDYSTTMKVAGY

-307 KNIKSSTVGLGLFFV
+307 KNTEALTVGLGLFFV
-322 SLFYISFSVI
+322 SLFYASFSVI

-349 IYIPLVLVFGTG
+349 IYIHLVLVFGTG
-361 LDAALKNISSKK
+361 LDAALQNSSSKK
-373 IVSVLFAVLL
+373 VVSVIFAVLL
-383 FAIGSQ
+383 FTIGSQ
-389 SVLSSFEYGSNGRYW
+389 SVLSSFEYGANGRYW
-404 GSDAHQ
+404 GSDIHQ
-410 KQPLHRFVKTLDTKS
+410 EQPLHQFVKSLDTKS

-430 EPQMLFSIIEQS
+430 EPQMLFSVIEQT

-448 MNARVFPKSCTDRY
+448 MNARIFPKPCIDRY
-462 FVWYTVSFLPDAKP
+462 IIWYANSYLPEAKP
-476 IGGEIIYSD
+476 IGGRVIYAD
-485 SVGEV
+485 AVGEV
-490 IQLADCTVPT
+490 IQLADCKVPA

>member
-1 MNLTIRPN
+1 
-9 IKLQTAEY
+9 
-17 FLIASSM
+17 M

-53 GIGTLDVVGL
+53 GIGLLDVVGL

-75 ICVGDWLGLMPSA
+75 ICVGDWLGLLPST
-88 SFVLINTVSA
+88 SFVLINAVSA
-98 GVSTY
+98 GVSTF
-103 FAMLILKK
+103 FAMLILEK
-111 ANIRTPIAFFT
+111 ANIRTPITISA

-137 MAWSEPVFIALVMVA
+137 MAWSEPVFIALVVAA
-152 LWISLSPRSIT
+152 LWISLSPRSFT
-163 VHAILGILFTSM
+163 VHVILGILFTFM
-175 FFIRYA
+175 FFIRYV

-277 NDYSTIMKIAGY
+277 NDYSTIMKVAGC
-289 FFGSI
+289 FFGLI
-294 LILLVFFLIRSRK
+294 LILLVFSLIRSRK
-307 KNIKSSTVGLGLFFV
+307 NNIEASTVGLGLFFV
-322 SLFYISFSVI
+322 SLFYVSFSVI

-361 LDAALKNISSKK
+361 LDAALRNNSSKK
-373 IVSVLFAVLL
+373 IVSIIFAVLL
-383 FAIGSQ
+383 FTIGSQ
-389 SVLSSFEYGSNGRYW
+389 SVLSSFEYGANGRYW
-404 GSDAHQ
+404 GSTTHQ
-410 KQPLHRFVKTLDTKS
+410 TQPLHQFVKTLDRNT

-430 EPQMLFSIIEQS
+430 EPQMLFSVIEQS

-448 MNARVFPKSCTDRY
+448 MNARVFPRPCTDRY
-462 FVWYTVSFLPDAKP
+462 IIWYAVSFLPDAKP
-476 IGGEIIYSD
+476 TGGEIVYSD
-485 SVGEV
+485 ALGEV
-490 IQLADCTVPT
+490 IRLADCSVPA
-500 PTFWP
+500 PIFWP

>member
-1 MNLTIRPN
+1 MLFTRLG
-9 IKLQTAEY
+9 IKLKSIEY
-17 FLIASSM
+17 FLIATSM
-24 ILVVISTRSGM
+24 ILVVVSTRSGM

-98 GVSTY
+98 GVSTF

-111 ANIRTPIAFFT
+111 ANIRTPIAIST

-152 LWISLSPRSIT
+152 LWIALSPRSLS
-163 VHAILGILFTSM
+163 VHLILGVLFASM
-175 FFIRYA
+175 FFVRYV
-181 GPFYSFPIALVAI
+181 GPFYSFPIAVVAI
-194 LIQSKRSGLIKST
+194 FFQSRKSGLVKST
-207 FRIGAIYFVSLVP
+207 FLIGAIYFVSLIP
-220 QYLWLQRNESID
+220 QYLWLQRNETID

-241 AGGSYL
+241 AEGSYF

-259 WIVGRDP
+259 WIVGHDP
-266 LNGNGGIYLNW
+266 LDGNGGIYLNS
-277 NDYSTIMKIAGY
+277 NDYSSIMKVAGY
-289 FFGSI
+289 LFGS
-294 LILLVFFLIRSRK
+294 LLVLIVLFLA
-307 KNIKSSTVGLGLFFV
+307 KSDKRNQTAAHVCFGLCFV
-322 SLFYISFSVI
+322 SLFYMIFSVV

-349 IYIPLVLVFGTG
+349 IYIPLMLVLGIG
-361 LDAALKNISSKK
+361 LDSILRNNFLKQI
-373 IVSVLFAVLL
+373 SVLAFAAV
-383 FAIGSQ
+383 FITISSQ
-389 SVLSSFEYGSNGRYW
+389 SVLSAFKYGSNGRYW
-404 GSDAHQ
+404 GSAIHQ
-410 KQPLHRFVKTLDTKS
+410 AQPLHQFVKTLDAKS

-430 EPQMLFSIIEQS
+430 EPQMLFSVLEQS

-448 MNARVFPKSCTDRY
+448 MNARVFPRPCTDRY
-462 FVWYTVSFLPDAKP
+462 IIWYTVSFLPDAKP
-476 IGGEIIYSD
+476 TGGEIVYSD
-485 SVGEV
+485 ALGEV
-490 IQLADCTVPT
+490 IRLADCSVPA